1 MIEHQILCKGKHQ
14 SIRLAS
20 ISKSGIY
27 LWCKSCHGRQLISR
41 EELLIKWEE
50 LDRIEEQN
58 ASISTRPVL

>member
-20 ISKSGIY
+20 INKSGIY
-27 LWCKSCHGRQLISR
+27 LWCKSCHEKQLIPR
-41 EELLIKWEE
+41 EEIVRKWEE